1 MLDQLFDLQNRVC
14 VSNMSIIYML
24 LCHTL
29 LIYNAPHF
37 DSGTSAGGSKQ
48 ISKEEGTNTMS
59 KFVCKYENSEFKI
72 GGQA

>member
-1 MLDQLFDLQNRVC
+1 
-14 VSNMSIIYML
+14 ML